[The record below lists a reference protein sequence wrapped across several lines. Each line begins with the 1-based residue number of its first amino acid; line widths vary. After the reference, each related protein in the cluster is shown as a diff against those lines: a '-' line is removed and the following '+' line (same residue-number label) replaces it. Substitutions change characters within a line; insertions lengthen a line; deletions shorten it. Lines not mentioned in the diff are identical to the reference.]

1 MRGRILTTLR
11 SHLKREADDHS
22 CNCTYTIG
30 VHVHVRTQKNRAT
43 LSELASELVAR
54 DALIFAEVELGYRFA
69 GNGITDEL
77 FATLRAKIK
86 PQLLV
91 DLATDRFA
99 LGIIHL
105 FQDILDL
112 YKMVS
117 VIIAFIRIVDFRR
130 CVYFHAN
137 DVSQRVIG
145 VNKAFASVAR
155 MMNHDEFVPSS
166 ILNSIPCPVCDGDI
180 IDSRFPRDRSLHPTD
195 HDHALTTQIVQIYS
209 FFIIS

>member
-1 MRGRILTTLR
+1 MT
-11 SHLKREADDHS
+11 H
-22 CNCTYTIG
+22 IG

-43 LSELASELVAR
+43 LPELVAR

-77 FATLRAKIK
+77 FATLRAEIK

-91 DLATDRFA
+91 DLAADRFA

-117 VIIAFIRIVDFRR
+117 VIVAFIRIVHFSRR
-130 CVYFHAN
+130 IYFHAN
-137 DVSQRVIG
+137 DISQCVIG
-145 VNKAFASVAR
+145 VNKSFASVAR

-166 ILNSIPCPVCDGDI
+166 ILNSIPCPVCDGDT
-180 IDSRFPRDRSLHPTD
+180 IDLRFPRDHLLHPTD

-209 FFIIS
+209 FFIVS